1 MGNDISR
8 TSDILLVAL
17 IAMDVVDNSFYSV
30 LGKRNRSG
38 NIKRD
43 RETVVES
50 IENWT
55 DKMFQ
60 RQFRLSRVVFME
72 LLSKLNEKYL
82 VQ

>member
-38 NIKRD
+38 NID
-43 RETVVES
+43 
-50 IENWT
+50 N
-55 DKMFQ
+55 F
-60 RQFRLSRVVFME
+60 F
-72 LLSKLNEKYL
+72 KLHY
-82 VQ
+82 VCTP